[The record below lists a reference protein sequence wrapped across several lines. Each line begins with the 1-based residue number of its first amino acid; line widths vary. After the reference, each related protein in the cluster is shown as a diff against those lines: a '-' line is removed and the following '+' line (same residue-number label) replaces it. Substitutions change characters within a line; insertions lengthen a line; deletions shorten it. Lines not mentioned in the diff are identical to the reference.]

1 MKEKHLPF
9 VPIFASPMSPREV
22 ELMNVL
28 VLAFVGDSVHT
39 MAVRARLASTDG
51 HKSGELH
58 HMAIKEI
65 SARAQAVTVERL
77 LPLLNEEESKIYKRA
92 KNSKPKSLAKNAD
105 PEEYHKATGFEAVLG
120 YLYLSGQTDRLS
132 FLLEESDRE

>member
-1 MKEKHLPF
+1 MKQKDLPF
-9 VPIFASPMSPREV
+9 VPIFASPMPPREV

-39 MAVRARLASTDG
+39 MAVRSRLASTDG

-65 SARAQAVTVERL
+65 SAKAQAVTAERL
-77 LPLLNEEESKIYKRA
+77 LPLFTKEEMQIYRRA

-132 FLLEESDRE
+132 LLLEEN

>member
-1 MKEKHLPF
+1 MTDKPTTF
-9 VPIFASPMSPREV
+9 VPIFASPLPKREV

-65 SARAQAVTVERL
+65 SARAQAVTIERI
-77 LPLLNEEESKIYKRA
+77 LPLLTEEELQIYRRA
-92 KNSKPKSLAKNAD
+92 RNSKPKSLAKNAE

-120 YLYLSGQTDRLS
+120 YLYLSGQTQRLS
-132 FLLEESDRE
+132 TLLEESL